1 MLRNAVVAGQFY
13 PGQRESLLKSVTTL
27 MPSAAEQEEAIAVMS
42 PHAGYIYSGKVAGQT
57 FAGVKIPAEVIVL
70 GPNHHGRGHVAAVY
84 ASGAWETPLG
94 ETLIASQL
102 ADRILAECPMA
113 AEDTLAHRFEHSLEV
128 QLPFIQLKAP
138 ETSIV
143 PICLSRMPLDM
154 LLELGNG
161 LARASLSRPKRP
173 LIVASTD
180 MTHYESGKQAKLKD
194 FMALGK
200 VLEMDPTGLYE
211 VVFEHNISMCG
222 VLPTVVMLQ
231 AAKMLGAETAELI
244 LYSNSGD
251 VTGDQSEVVGYAGVM
266 IS

>member
-57 FAGVKIPAEVIVL
+57 FAGVKIPAEVIIL

-102 ADRILAECPMA
+102 ADRILTECPMA

-143 PICLSRMPLDM
+143 PICLSRMPLDR

-161 LARASLSRPKRP
+161 LARASLSRPERP

-180 MTHYESGKQAKLKD
+180 MTHYESGKLAKEKD
-194 FMALGK
+194 FMALQK
-200 VLEMDPTGLYE
+200 VLEMDPAGLYE
-211 VVFEHNISMCG
+211 VVFEHSISMCG